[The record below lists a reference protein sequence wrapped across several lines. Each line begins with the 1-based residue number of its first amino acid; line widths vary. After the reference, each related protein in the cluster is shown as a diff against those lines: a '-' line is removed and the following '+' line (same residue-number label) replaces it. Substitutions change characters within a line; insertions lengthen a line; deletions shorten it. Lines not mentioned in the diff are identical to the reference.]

1 MFISLNIVENIFA
14 NSLSAEHNN
23 PITINAIIPVKHTA
37 LKILFFSFFSPIC
50 SSFSLG
56 LNSFNT
62 ALITSPI

>member
-37 LKILFFSFFSPIC
+37 LKILFFSFFWL
-50 SSFSLG
+50 F
-56 LNSFNT
+56 
-62 ALITSPI
+62 

>member
-37 LKILFFSFFSPIC
+37 LKILFFSFFSPHFVYSLLYMLAYMLSL
-50 SSFSLG
+50 SS
-56 LNSFNT
+56 
-62 ALITSPI
+62 PYK

>member
-50 SSFSLG
+50 
-56 LNSFNT
+56 
-62 ALITSPI
+62 LILF